1 MQVLVVASHTPPA
14 LSQSAFVLAVVTS
27 AAKADAAKA
36 TPRANANAYAMLLMG
51 SLPIQNT
58 TKLKLRRAPF
68 CFSPPEKVPPA
79 HPLHAARS
87 PVGGGRPGF
96 YVRLA
101 SAPLELEGRGP
112 MPPYRERLSKDEV
125 PRLTVEGNAVGPLA
139 QHHPAGGP
147 QWGKHTARRST
158 TYAAAMA
165 LPQGFLAPQGRIG

>member
-1 MQVLVVASHTPPA
+1 
-14 LSQSAFVLAVVTS
+14 LAVVTS

-36 TPRANANAYAMLLMG
+36 TPRANANAYAMLLMVL
-51 SLPIQNT
+51 SLYKTQQNPNSAG
-58 TKLKLRRAPF
+58 LRSVSARQRRF
-68 CFSPPEKVPPA
+68 PPLTRSTQQE
-79 HPLHAARS
+79 ARS
-87 PVGGGRPGF
+87 GEDGRASTF
-96 YVRLA
+96 RLA

>member
-1 MQVLVVASHTPPA
+1 
-14 LSQSAFVLAVVTS
+14 LAVVTS

-58 TKLKLRRAPF
+58 TKPKLRRAPF

-96 YVRLA
+96 YVRWA
-101 SAPLELEGRGP
+101 SAPLELEGRGPMELEGRGP

-147 QWGKHTARRST
+147 QGGST
-158 TYAAAMA
+158 PRGEVLLTP
-165 LPQGFLAPQGRIG
+165 LRWHSLQGFLAPQGRIG